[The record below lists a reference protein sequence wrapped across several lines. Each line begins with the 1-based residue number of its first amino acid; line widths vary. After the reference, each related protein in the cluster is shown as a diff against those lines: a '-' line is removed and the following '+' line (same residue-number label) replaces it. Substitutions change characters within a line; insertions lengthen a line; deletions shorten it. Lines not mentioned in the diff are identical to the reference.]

1 MADLNS
7 KLEIGVATGPIP
19 ARLRDVQSSLPA
31 TTDCPAQT
39 AQPRLPDP
47 DCMATDCLT
56 PGEIT
61 QLQEG

>member
-7 KLEIGVATGPIP
+7 KLEIGVTTGPIP

-31 TTDCPAQT
+31 TTDCLTRT
-39 AQPRLPDP
+39 ARPRLPDP
-47 DCMATDCLT
+47 DCPAPDCLT

-61 QLQEG
+61 RLQEG

>member
-7 KLEIGVATGPIP
+7 KLEIGVTTGPIP
-19 ARLRDVQSSLPA
+19 ARLRDVQSSPPA
-31 TTDCPAQT
+31 TTDCPAT
-39 AQPRLPDP
+39 N
-47 DCMATDCLT
+47 CMATDCLT